1 MTLTVPTRHLQNIR
15 DDYLMDSVGLFSM
28 QKNYP
33 AKATLKQYVDEALP
47 AERSSNDG
55 REKSHDIP

>member
-1 MTLTVPTRHLQNIR
+1 MV
-15 DDYLMDSVGLFSM
+15 SVGLFSM

-33 AKATLKQYVDEALP
+33 AKATEKQYVDEALP
-47 AERSSNDG
+47 AVCSPNDG